1 MQPTQT
7 LPLEHAVGAREIAL
21 TNLRMEHAVTRRVID
36 AIPLDKGDYSPDAV
50 TKSAIDLAW
59 HIVAAEHRFL
69 DAVVT
74 GIFDYGNTGRPAEL
88 KTSADISN
96 WYAGVFDDDV
106 KRVAAVGAE
115 QLARPIDFRG
125 IITLPAVSFL
135 LIGLKHSIHHRG
147 QLSMYLRPMGAKV
160 PSIYGESYDSAI
172 AKKALA

>member
-7 LPLEHAVGAREIAL
+7 LPADQALVARENLI
-21 TNLRMEHAVTRRVID
+21 TNLRMEHPVTRRVID

-50 TKSAIDLAW
+50 TKSAVDLAW

-74 GIFDYGNTGRPAEL
+74 GVFNYGNSGRPAEMT
-88 KTSADISN
+88 TSADISN
-96 WYAGVFDDDV
+96 WYARTFADDLA
-106 KRVAAVGAE
+106 RVSALGAE
-115 QLARPIDFRG
+115 QLTKPIDFRG

-160 PSIYGESYDSAI
+160 PSIYGESYDSAM
-172 AKKALA
+172 AKESD